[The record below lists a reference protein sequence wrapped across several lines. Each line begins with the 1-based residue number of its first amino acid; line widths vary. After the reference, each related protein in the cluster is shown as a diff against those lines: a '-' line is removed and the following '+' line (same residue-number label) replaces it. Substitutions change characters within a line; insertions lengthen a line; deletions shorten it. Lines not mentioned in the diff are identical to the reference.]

1 MNCQRC
7 MKNERAA
14 YRASSDVMAMNVCG
28 ACAAEAWGLRLT
40 IEALRERRTKT
51 GASYDHDSTG
61 CLTPLLP
68 SDDATPPQLNDRS

>member
-14 YRASSDVMAMNVCG
+14 YRASSNVMAMNVCA
-28 ACAAEAWGLRLT
+28 ACAAEAWRLGLT

-51 GASYDHDSTG
+51 GTSYEHDLKG
-61 CLTPLLP
+61 CLTPSLP
-68 SDDATPPQLNDRS
+68 GDDATPRQLNDRS